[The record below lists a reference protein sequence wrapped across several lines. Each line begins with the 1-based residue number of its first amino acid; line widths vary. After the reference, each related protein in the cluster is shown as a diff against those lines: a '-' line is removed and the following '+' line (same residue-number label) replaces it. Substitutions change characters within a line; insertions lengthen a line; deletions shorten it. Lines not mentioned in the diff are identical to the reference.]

1 MVVIAR
7 DTKLPI
13 ARAAAIDAHAN
24 FEQALFTLFASLLG
38 APRDRAGIVFFRI
51 ASAPTRN
58 KILESLLKKT
68 HGNKYK
74 VYWNGC
80 EPKAQDGLF
89 PLIRQLDHRRN
100 ELVHWHIAMEIR
112 AGDGSAISREALEP
126 PNFWNIADNRPKITV
141 KDLENFVQ
149 KADFV
154 TRSVAMFYALT
165 SGDLPGVVPGPWPE
179 IFEQP
184 ILYPPPET
192 HPLFRNYKGR
202 ETPPESWPG

>member
-74 VYWNGC
+74 VYWNGS

-89 PLIRQLDHRRN
+89 PLIRQ
-100 ELVHWHIAMEIR
+100 IR
-112 AGDGSAISREALEP
+112 PPTKRACSLAHCNGDSC
-126 PNFWNIADNRPKITV
+126 
-141 KDLENFVQ
+141 
-149 KADFV
+149 
-154 TRSVAMFYALT
+154 
-165 SGDLPGVVPGPWPE
+165 
-179 IFEQP
+179 
-184 ILYPPPET
+184 
-192 HPLFRNYKGR
+192 GR
-202 ETPPESWPG
+202 WLCYLS

>member
-68 HGNKYK
+68 H
-74 VYWNGC
+74 
-80 EPKAQDGLF
+80 
-89 PLIRQLDHRRN
+89 
-100 ELVHWHIAMEIR
+100 EI
-112 AGDGSAISREALEP
+112 S
-126 PNFWNIADNRPKITV
+126 
-141 KDLENFVQ
+141 
-149 KADFV
+149 
-154 TRSVAMFYALT
+154 TRSIGTDANRRLRTDY
-165 SGDLPGVVPGPWPE
+165 SPSSD
-179 IFEQP
+179 
-184 ILYPPPET
+184 
-192 HPLFRNYKGR
+192 N
-202 ETPPESWPG
+202 

>member
-58 KILESLLKKT
+58 KILESPLKKT

-74 VYWNGC
+74 VYWNGS

-89 PLIRQLDHRRN
+89 SLIRQLDHRRN
-100 ELVHWHIAMEIR
+100 ELVH
-112 AGDGSAISREALEP
+112 
-126 PNFWNIADNRPKITV
+126 
-141 KDLENFVQ
+141 
-149 KADFV
+149 
-154 TRSVAMFYALT
+154 
-165 SGDLPGVVPGPWPE
+165 
-179 IFEQP
+179 
-184 ILYPPPET
+184 
-192 HPLFRNYKGR
+192 
-202 ETPPESWPG
+202 